1 MNLTTQQRYSNTLS
15 EVTSFNEMQNYM
27 PSTELE
33 TRNPKL
39 STDLRTLAADIV
51 SRAMKGG
58 ATAAECVVREG
69 DEFSTLVRLGQVE
82 TLKESGSKSI
92 GVRVFF
98 GQRAAS
104 TYSSDFS
111 REGLDRM
118 VKSALDLARITS
130 EDPFGGIPPAD
141 QLGQLSGN
149 LDLYHEDVYS
159 LPGSDRIDY
168 ARRAEKAALDFDPRI
183 KNSEGGSFD
192 AATGHKVL
200 ANSHGFVGEYKRSY
214 CSVAAIPI
222 AQTDDGAMQ
231 RDYWYSVART
241 LKKLDPPEQ
250 VGKVAAERTLRRL
263 GARKV
268 KTAKVP
274 VVFDPMVST
283 SILEHIFEGING
295 DSVYRGASFLA
306 GKLGQ
311 KIAGPNVTVIDDGTM
326 PGGFGTTP
334 FDGEGI
340 PTRRT
345 VVIENGVLKSY
356 LLNTYTA
363 KKLGLQT
370 TANASRGLAGTPG
383 IGPGNYFLQPG
394 PKSPKEL
401 IAGIKDGLYVTE
413 FLGSGANLVTGDYS
427 RGASGL
433 WISGGELTY
442 PVEEITV
449 AGNLKDMFFNISEIA
464 SDLEFRGSVAAPTL
478 RIDGLTVGGA

>member
-1 MNLTTQQRYSNTLS
+1 MPTQ
-15 EVTSFNEMQNYM
+15 
-27 PSTELE
+27 LE
-33 TRNPKL
+33 TRSPKL
-39 STDLRTLAADIV
+39 ETDLKEVATDIV
-51 SRAMKGG
+51 RRAMKGG
-58 ATAAECVVREG
+58 ASAAECVVREG

-118 VKSALDLARITS
+118 LNSALALAKITS
-130 EDPFGGIPPAD
+130 EDPFSGIPPAE
-141 QLGQLSGN
+141 QLGQIQGD

-159 LPGSDRIDY
+159 LPGADRIDY
-168 ARRAEKAALDFDPRI
+168 ARRTEKAALDFDPRI

-200 ANSHGFVGEYKRSY
+200 ANSHGFVGEFSRSY
-214 CSVAAIPI
+214 CSTAAVPI
-222 AQTDDGAMQ
+222 AQSEDGAMQ
-231 RDYWYSVART
+231 RDYWFSVSRT
-241 LKKLDPPEQ
+241 LKNLDPPEK
-250 VGKVAAERTLRRL
+250 VGRIAAERTLRRL

-311 KIAGPNVTVIDDGTM
+311 KIAGDNVTVIDDGTIS
-326 PGGFGTTP
+326 GGFGTSP
-334 FDGEGI
+334 FDSEGI

-345 VVIENGVLKSY
+345 VVVENGVLKSY

-370 TANASRGLAGTPG
+370 TGNASRGLAGTPG

-394 PKSPKEL
+394 PKSPKDL
-401 IAGIKDGLYVTE
+401 IGEIREGLYVTE
-413 FLGSGANLVTGDYS
+413 FLGQGVNLVTGDYS

-433 WISGGELTY
+433 WISNGELTY

-449 AGNLKDMFFNISEIA
+449 AGNLKELFFNIAEIA

-478 RIDGLTVGGA
+478 RIEGLIVGGE

>member
-1 MNLTTQQRYSNTLS
+1 MSSAQL
-15 EVTSFNEMQNYM
+15 E
-27 PSTELE
+27 PAAPKTE
-33 TRNPKL
+33 
-39 STDLRTLAADIV
+39 TDLRTLAQDVV
-51 SRAMKGG
+51 SRAMKAG

-82 TLKESGSKSI
+82 TLKEAGSKSI

-118 VKSALDLARITS
+118 LKSALELAKITS
-130 EDPFGGIPPAD
+130 EDPFGGIPDAA
-141 QLGQLSGN
+141 QLGQLSGD
-149 LDLYHEDVYS
+149 LDLYHKDVYS
-159 LPGSDRIDY
+159 LPGPDRIDY

-200 ANSHGFVGEYKRSY
+200 ANSHGFVGEYRRSY
-214 CSVAAIPI
+214 CSVAAVPI

-231 RDYWYSVART
+231 RDYWFSVART
-241 LKKLDPPEQ
+241 LQKLESPEQ

-263 GARKV
+263 GARKA
-268 KTAKVP
+268 KTSHVP
-274 VVFDPMVST
+274 IVLDPMVAS
-283 SILEHIFEGING
+283 SILEHIFEGVNG

-311 KIAGPNVTVIDDGTM
+311 KIAGDNVNVIDDGTV
-326 PGGFGTTP
+326 PGGFGTSP
-334 FDGEGI
+334 FDGEGV

-363 KKLGLQT
+363 KKLGLAT
-370 TANASRGLAGTPG
+370 TGNASRGLAGTPG

-394 PKSPKEL
+394 TKTPKQL
-401 IAGIKDGLYVTE
+401 ISGIKEGLYVTE
-413 FLGSGANLVTGDYS
+413 FLGHGANLVTGDYS

-433 WISGGELTY
+433 WISGGEFAY

-449 AGNLKDMFFNISEIA
+449 AGNLKEIFFNISDIA
-464 SDLEFRGSVAAPTL
+464 SDLEFRGAVASPTI
-478 RIDGLTVGGA
+478 RIDGLTVGGE

>member
-1 MNLTTQQRYSNTLS
+1 
-15 EVTSFNEMQNYM
+15 M

-33 TRNPKL
+33 TRNRKL
-39 STDLRTLAADIV
+39 ETDLKEVAQDIV
-51 SRAMKGG
+51 GRAMQSG

-92 GVRVFF
+92 GLRVFF

-111 REGLDRM
+111 KEGLDRM
-118 VKSALDLARITS
+118 LSSALELAKITS
-130 EDPFGGIPPAD
+130 EDPFAGIPPAD
-141 QLGQLSGN
+141 QLGQLSGD

-159 LPGSDRIDY
+159 LLGADRIDY
-168 ARRAEKAALDFDPRI
+168 ARRAEKAALEFDPRI

-192 AATGHKVL
+192 AATGRKVL
-200 ANSHGFVGEYKRSY
+200 ANSHGFVGEYGRSY
-214 CSVAAIPI
+214 CSTAAVPI
-222 AQTDDGAMQ
+222 AQNDDGAMQ
-231 RDYWYSVART
+231 RDYWFSVART

-250 VGKVAAERTLRRL
+250 VGRIAAERTLRRL

-268 KTAKVP
+268 KTAKAP

-311 KIAGPNVTVIDDGTM
+311 KVAGVNVTVIDDGTI
-326 PGGFGTTP
+326 PGGFGTSP

-345 VVIENGVLKSY
+345 VVIENGFLKSY

-394 PKSPKEL
+394 SKSPKEL
-401 IAGIKDGLYVTE
+401 IGEIKEGLYVTE
-413 FLGSGANLVTGDYS
+413 FLGQGVNLVTGDYS

-433 WISGGELTY
+433 WISNGELTY

-449 AGNLKDMFFNISEIA
+449 AGNLKELFFNISEIA
-464 SDLEFRGSVAAPTL
+464 SDLEFRGSVAAPTI
-478 RIDGLTVGGA
+478 RIDGLTVGGE

>member
-1 MNLTTQQRYSNTLS
+1 
-15 EVTSFNEMQNYM
+15 M

-33 TRNPKL
+33 TRNPKVE
-39 STDLRTLAADIV
+39 TDLREIAQDIV
-51 SRAMKGG
+51 RRAIAGG
-58 ATAAECVVREG
+58 ASAAECVVREG

-92 GVRVFF
+92 GMRVFF

-111 REGLDRM
+111 RAGLDRM
-118 VKSALDLARITS
+118 VKSALELARITS
-130 EDPFGGIPPAD
+130 EDPFGGIPEAS
-141 QLGQLSGN
+141 QLGALTGD
-149 LDLYHEDVYS
+149 LDLYDEDVYS
-159 LPGSDRIDY
+159 LPGADRIEY

-200 ANSHGFVGEYKRSY
+200 ANSHGFMGEYRRSY
-214 CSVAAIPI
+214 CSVAAVPI

-241 LKKLDPPEQ
+241 LKKLDSPEK
-250 VGKVAAERTLRRL
+250 VGRIAAERTLRRL
-263 GARKV
+263 NARKV
-268 KTAKVP
+268 KTALVP
-274 VVFDPMVST
+274 VVLDPMVAT
-283 SILEHIFEGING
+283 SMLEHMFEGVNG

-311 KIAGPNVTVIDDGTM
+311 KIAGDNVTIIDDGTI
-326 PGGFGTTP
+326 PGGFGTSP

-345 VVIENGVLKSY
+345 LVVENGVLKSY

-363 KKLGLQT
+363 KKLGLST
-370 TANASRGLAGTPG
+370 TGNASRGLAGTPG

-394 PKSPKEL
+394 AKTPKEL
-401 IAGIKDGLYVTE
+401 IGGIKEGLYVTE
-413 FLGSGANLVTGDYS
+413 FLGHGANLVTGDYS

-433 WISGGELTY
+433 WISGGEFAY

-449 AGNLKDMFFNISEIA
+449 AGNLKEMFFNISDIA
-464 SDLEFRGSVAAPTL
+464 SDLEFRGAVASPTI
-478 RIDGLTVGGA
+478 RIDGLTVGGE